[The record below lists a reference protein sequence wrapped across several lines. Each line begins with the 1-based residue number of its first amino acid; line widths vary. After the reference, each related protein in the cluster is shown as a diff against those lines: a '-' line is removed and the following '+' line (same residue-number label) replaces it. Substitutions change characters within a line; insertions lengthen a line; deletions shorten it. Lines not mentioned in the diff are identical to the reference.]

1 MSRSTSS
8 DGTRVTVSREADR
21 FASVMVDTAD
31 IEHVAQP
38 QEVVGVDLGIAALVT
53 PSRGKPILVPKEH
66 MILIKKVAQVVGR
79 REPEAKRLPQSRQ
92 G

>member
-1 MSRSTSS
+1 
-8 DGTRVTVSREADR
+8 
-21 FASVMVDTAD
+21 MVDTAD